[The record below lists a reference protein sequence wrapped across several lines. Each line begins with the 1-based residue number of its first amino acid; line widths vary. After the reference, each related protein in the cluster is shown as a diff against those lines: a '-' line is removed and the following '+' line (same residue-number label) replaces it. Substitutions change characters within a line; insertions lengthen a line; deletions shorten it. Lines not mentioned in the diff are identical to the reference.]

1 MPEKIAVCIAGLG
14 RAGHFHL
21 RSVQSSE
28 QFSLKYIV
36 DPAISANE
44 FPGGQQ
50 TKVLPTLEEALS
62 DPELDAVIVST
73 PTPHHYKHITQS
85 LKAEKHVFAEKPLGT
100 TAQEIQQCF
109 ALAEEKKLAL
119 HLGFQRRCDQ
129 NFRALKESIQEIGPV
144 RTIKTSSR
152 DNPQPSLDY
161 LYISGNIFH
170 DMLIHDFDMLIYL
183 LGVRVPES
191 VYAIGYA
198 YDQEIDDLPD
208 FDTVLVTLKYPDGLM
223 CAIDTSRMAVYG
235 YDQRIE
241 LFGEKG
247 MALVENQRNDTVQVH
262 TEAGM
267 RQSPIQ
273 HSFPQRYKDAY
284 AQEIAVFGQ
293 GVRNQQPYNVTK
305 EECLLSHIIADAAHQ
320 SAITNSVVNV
330 AEMYNSCF

>member
-1 MPEKIAVCIAGLG
+1 MPEKITICIAGLG

-28 QFSLKYIV
+28 QFTLRYIV

-44 FPGGQQ
+44 HPGGQQ

-62 DPELDAVIVST
+62 DPALDAVFVST
-73 PTPHHYKHITQS
+73 PTPYHYEHITQS
-85 LKAEKHVFAEKPLGT
+85 LKAGKHVFAEKPLGT
-100 TAQEIQQCF
+100 TVSEIQNCF
-109 ALAEEKKLAL
+109 DLAEEKRLAL

-129 NFRALKESIQEIGPV
+129 NFQALKKSIQEIGSV

-161 LYISGNIFH
+161 LRISGNIFH

-183 LGVRVPES
+183 LGMRVPES

-198 YDQEIDDLPD
+198 YNQDIGDLPD

-223 CAIDTSRMAVYG
+223 CAIDTSRIAVYG

-247 MALVENQRNDTVQVH
+247 MVIAENQRNDSVQVH

-267 RQSPIQ
+267 RQSPVQ
-273 HSFPQRYKDAY
+273 HSFPQRYQDAY
-284 AQEIAVFGQ
+284 AREVEIFGQ
-293 GVRNQQPYNVTK
+293 GILNQRFYNVTR

-320 SAITNSVVNV
+320 SATTNSVVNV
-330 AEMYNSCF
+330 VQMYNSCV